1 MIILSGVL
9 VVLAIGLLI
18 AGILAGAS
26 GVAGIEGL
34 QLIYISIGVSIVSAL
49 CLLIGVIIRRKEIF
63 GSAGAVSAR
72 AKGPKPVKPGKVA
85 RQAKAAV
92 EPLEEEAFS
101 IASQPLEVPLD
112 SPVFV
117 VRGRKRY
124 HLESCRQLAGRDKE
138 DLTYEEALEE
148 GFSPC
153 TACLPDTALAARAAM
168 SAGEPAAA
176 DDLSEGQSPVI
187 AGGLSRSAAASQPGA
202 FGTRTPEWDLP
213 PVQSGFEAPVAF
225 APEEQD
231 PVGGVPAPA
240 APWEVPSWGR
250 SPLTD
255 PIPEA
260 APVEEPATAEL
271 SAVPGSFDQELS
283 WEVVPPRH
291 SEPEPEHEPAI
302 VDFRSAET
310 ETETETE
317 TGTEVEIVPVAE
329 VEAEVET
336 EVEAEGDPLGAEAWP
351 EPVETPAP
359 EPEPAHAE
367 TAEFEP
373 ERAVDETV
381 PAAAA
386 QVPTETGAPRVRILS
401 GTKRYHRP
409 DCALIEDI
417 GEEAE
422 DLETLSRDEAKE
434 RGCTPCLVCQPDKE
448 PSLG

>member
-9 VVLAIGLLI
+9 VVLAIGLLV

-72 AKGPKPVKPGKVA
+72 AKGPKPVKPVKPGKVA

-101 IASQPLEVPLD
+101 IPSQPLDVPLD

-176 DDLSEGQSPVI
+176 DDLSEDQSPVI
-187 AGGLSRSAAASQPGA
+187 AGGLSRSAAASPPGE
-202 FGTRTPEWDLP
+202 FGTRIPEWDLP
-213 PVQSGFEAPVAF
+213 RVQSGFEAPVAF
-225 APEEQD
+225 DPEEQE

-240 APWEVPSWGR
+240 APWEMPSWGR

-255 PIPEA
+255 PFPEA
-260 APVEEPATAEL
+260 TPVEEPATAEL
-271 SAVPGSFDQELS
+271 SAVPGSFDEELS

-291 SEPEPEHEPAI
+291 SEPEPDHEPVI
-302 VDFRSAET
+302 VDFGSAET
-310 ETETETE
+310 ETETE
-317 TGTEVEIVPVAE
+317 VEIVSV
-329 VEAEVET
+329 AEVET
-336 EVEAEGDPLGAEAWP
+336 EVETETEAEVDTLHAQASP
-351 EPVETPAP
+351 EPVETAAP

-373 ERAVDETV
+373 EQAVDETAP
-381 PAAAA
+381 PAVA
-386 QVPTETGAPRVRILS
+386 QVPAETGAPRVRILS